1 MSLVVDTHRQYLSDR
16 VRLDA
21 FRRAIDDVVRPGDV
35 VLDLGSGTSVLGLF
49 ASAAGAAH
57 VHSVDSSGIIEVA
70 RAIAAANGF
79 GDRITFHHLHS
90 ADVEL
95 PGPVDVI
102 VSDLIG
108 RFAIDGGLVEDVAQA
123 RDRWLAPNGT
133 IIPSAVTLEV
143 APVEH
148 PEGAANID
156 FWSARPAGFDMT
168 PARAWAANTGYPT
181 HFSAAALLG
190 SPLTAA
196 HLDMRTITPATFA
209 IDVTLTVNRRGTL
222 HGIGGWFRAQLS
234 PSTTLSNAPLAQ
246 PRLNRRDVFFPI
258 DRPMTV
264 APGDEV
270 RVRMRVVPAETI
282 VRWTVDVN
290 GCTFR
295 HSTFNGM
302 LVAREDLARMHP
314 QFVPEL
320 TPRGHARLSVLE
332 LCDGV
337 TPLAEIER
345 EVFRRHPDLFTSAAD
360 AGAFVAEVVTRYAR

>member
-1 MSLVVDTHRQYLSDR
+1 MSLVVDTHREYLSDR

-21 FRRAIDDVVRPGDV
+21 FRRAVDEVVRPGDV
-35 VLDLGSGTSVLGLF
+35 VLDLGSGTSILGLF
-49 ASAAGAAH
+49 ACAAGAAR

-79 GDRITFHHLHS
+79 SDRIAFHNVHS
-90 ADVEL
+90 VEL
-95 PGPVDVI
+95 NLPERVNVI

-108 RFAIDGGLVEDVAQA
+108 RFGIDGGLVEDVADA
-123 RDRWLAPNGT
+123 RDRWLVPHGR
-133 IIPSAVTLEV
+133 IIPSSVTLDV

-156 FWSARPAGFDMT
+156 FWAARPAGFDMT
-168 PARAWAANTGYPT
+168 PAREWAANTGYPT
-181 HFSAAALLG
+181 HFSPAALLG
-190 SPLTAA
+190 SPEAAA
-196 HLDMRTITPATFA
+196 HLEMTTVTPAAFA
-209 IDVTLTVNRRGTL
+209 IDVTLTVSRAGTL
-222 HGIGGWFRAQLS
+222 HGIGGWFHAQLS
-234 PSTTLSNAPLAQ
+234 PSVTLSNAPLAQ

-258 DRPMTV
+258 DRPV
-264 APGDEV
+264 IVSPGDEV
-270 RVRMRVVPAETI
+270 RVCMRVIPAETI
-282 VRWTVDVN
+282 VRWTVDVH
-290 GCTFR
+290 GYTFR

-314 QFVPEL
+314 QSIPQL